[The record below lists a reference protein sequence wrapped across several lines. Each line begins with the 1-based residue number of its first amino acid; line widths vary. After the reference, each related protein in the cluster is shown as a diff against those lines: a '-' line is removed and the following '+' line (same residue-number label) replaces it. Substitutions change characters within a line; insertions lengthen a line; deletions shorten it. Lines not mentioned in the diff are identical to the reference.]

1 MADSSEEAR
10 RAASTAMFNNRA
22 FVDVVLAIN
31 RIADQ
36 QDVFVTTR
44 AIAANTGIVD
54 SVVRPVMHRLVEA
67 QALAAVPKTG
77 GPRSTQ
83 YFTVG
88 RVSIWEALLTL
99 CSELSD
105 PLQVELTAHQHPAR
119 SPKRRSR

>member
-1 MADSSEEAR
+1 MADGSEEAR
-10 RAASTAMFNNRA
+10 RAASGALFNNRTV
-22 FVDVVLAIN
+22 VDVVLAIE

-36 QDVFVTTR
+36 QDIFVTTR

-54 SVVRPVMHRLVEA
+54 SVVRPVMHRLVKA
-67 QALAAVPKTG
+67 QALAAVPKSG

-88 RVSIWEALLTL
+88 RTSTWEALLTL

-105 PLQVELTAHQHPAR
+105 PQQAETAARQHPAR